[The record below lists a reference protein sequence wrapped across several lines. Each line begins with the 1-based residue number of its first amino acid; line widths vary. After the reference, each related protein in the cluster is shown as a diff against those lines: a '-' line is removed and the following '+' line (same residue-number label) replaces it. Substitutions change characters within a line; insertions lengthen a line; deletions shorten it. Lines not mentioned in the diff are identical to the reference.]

1 MRSFI
6 NVYASDSEFMA
17 RGRDKLPAAV
27 SLRYIST
34 NVSRFVLCAVCVFFF
49 WLRCD
54 ISKTFHCFLLS
65 LHAN

>member
-34 NVSRFVLCAVCVFFF
+34 NVARFVLCVFFF
-49 WLRCD
+49 WLRCN